1 MTQRA
6 YIGLG
11 GNLGDPAQTLRQALD
26 QLAGHADIELIACSP
41 FYRTK
46 PVDATG
52 PDFCNAAA
60 KIATSLSAIQLLEL
74 LLATE
79 QAFGRTRDSWHAPR
93 TLDLDLL
100 AYGSVQII
108 SSQLTVPHP
117 RAHERAFVLVPL
129 CDIEPSLMIGE
140 VNGGNAQSAQAW
152 LNSLSPASLGE
163 VSPW

>member
-1 MTQRA
+1 MTQLA

-11 GNLGDPAQTLRQALD
+11 GNLGDPARTLRQALD
-26 QLAGHADIELIACSP
+26 QLAGHAEVEVMACSP
-41 FYRTK
+41 LYRTK

-60 KIATSLSAIQLLEL
+60 KISTSLSAVQLLEL

-79 QAFGRTRDSWHAPR
+79 QAFGRTRDRWHAPR

-100 AYGSVQII
+100 AYGSVQIM

-129 CDIEPSLMIGE
+129 CDIEPTLMIGGLH
-140 VNGGNAQSAQAW
+140 GGHAQSARAW
-152 LNSLSPASLGE
+152 LKSLGPTALGE